1 MGGILG
7 VGEGCWGPDT
17 VQHMV
22 FPAVVLAGLIGA
34 VPLAVP
40 SISGGATVPV
50 AAVRASERLCEIK
63 DDRLNE
69 ISGLLTD
76 GDGYVVVNDGADDPD
91 GRRIFFLDRKCKVVR
106 TVKYPSRP
114 RDTEDLARGPDQTVW
129 VGDIGDNSGSRETIG
144 LWRLSLGAKSP
155 KLFRLSY
162 PDGAHDAEALLIS
175 GDGTPVVITKD
186 PVTAGIYVPDGEL
199 RSGKA
204 TPLRRAGD
212 FGIPVTS
219 TSNPFGFPGRL
230 VITGAAVNAGR
241 TRAVLRTY
249 SDAFEFDVTQG
260 DVVAALTGGSSRTVA
275 LPDEPQGESIA
286 YSADGSALLTV
297 SEGKNA
303 PIRSYP
309 LTGQPADAPQ
319 AETPSPVEATK
330 TVEATQGATAV
341 RGETSPAETRGA
353 RAVSR
358 ELPFGAIAAAAVMII
373 AGAALGLLIAR
384 RRRS

>member
-1 MGGILG
+1 
-7 VGEGCWGPDT
+7 
-17 VQHMV
+17 MV
-22 FPAVVLAGLIGA
+22 FPAVVLAALIGA
-34 VPLAVP
+34 APLAVP
-40 SISGGATVPV
+40 PV
-50 AAVRASERLCEIK
+50 AAVRAPGELCEIT

-91 GRRIFFLDRKCKVVR
+91 GRRIFFLNRKCKVVR

-144 LWRLSLGAKSP
+144 LWRLSPGAKSP

-199 RSGKA
+199 RSGKT

-230 VITGAAVNAGR
+230 VITGAAVNADR

-249 SDAFEFDVTQG
+249 SDAFECDVTKG
-260 DVVAALTGGSSRTVA
+260 DVVAALTGCSSRTVA

-297 SEGKNA
+297 SEGKDA

-309 LTGQPADAPQ
+309 LTGQPGDAPQ
-319 AETPSPVEATK
+319 
-330 TVEATQGATAV
+330 
-341 RGETSPAETRGA
+341 GESTSPAEATTPAETRPPTEATQSDVTQGETSSA
-353 RAVSR
+353 ETRAVSR
-358 ELPFGAIAAAAVMII
+358 ELPFGAIAAAAFMII